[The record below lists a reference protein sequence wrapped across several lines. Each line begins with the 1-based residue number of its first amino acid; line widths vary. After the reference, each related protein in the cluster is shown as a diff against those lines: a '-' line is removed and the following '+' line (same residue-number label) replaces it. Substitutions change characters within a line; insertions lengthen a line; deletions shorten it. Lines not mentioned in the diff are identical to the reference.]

1 MHEPG
6 PDRHERETSAGTM
19 SRQRS
24 PLGVSE
30 RRQIAPVLVAGSYNV
45 GLTVYSDRL
54 PAPGETV
61 LGHRF
66 EAGPGGKGA
75 NQAIGLA
82 RLGCPVAFA
91 TKVGDDVF
99 GAEARQ
105 ILLAEGI
112 PPQGILVGQQP
123 TGVALILV
131 DSAGGNVISVAPG
144 SNLELTADEVVAS
157 LGPEFDECGYVLCQ
171 LECRL
176 ELAVGLATQA
186 RPLGKQVILN
196 PAPAQPLG
204 PDELPLF
211 DVLTPNEVELA
222 YLAAG
227 LGVKSDS
234 VEVQAKA
241 LVDCGVGTVVAT
253 LGGKGA
259 VRVSETGIATF
270 PAYPVAPVDVTGA
283 GDAFTAGFVAALARG
298 EEMDAA
304 VDEGCRA
311 GAFCVTRRGVIDGLG
326 TREALDAIHHRST

>member
-1 MHEPG
+1 
-6 PDRHERETSAGTM
+6 M
-19 SRQRS
+19 SSPQR
-24 PLGVSE
+24 PVPVSE
-30 RRQIAPVLVAGSYNV
+30 RREMTSVLVAGSYNA
-45 GLTVYSDRL
+45 GLTVYSDHL

-75 NQAIGLA
+75 NQAIGMA
-82 RLGCPVAFA
+82 RLGCSVTFA
-91 TKVGDDVF
+91 TKVGDDLF

-105 ILLAEGI
+105 ILVAEGI
-112 PPQGILVGQQP
+112 PAHGILVGHQP

-131 DSAGGNVISVAPG
+131 DSTGGNAISVAPG

-157 LGPEFDECGYVLCQ
+157 LGPEFNECGYVVCQ

-176 ELAVGLATQA
+176 ELAVGLATRA
-186 RPLGKQVILN
+186 RRLGKRVVLN
-196 PAPAQPLG
+196 PAPAQPLR
-204 PDELPLF
+204 PDDLPLF

-222 YLAAG
+222 YLAAA

-259 VRVSETGIATF
+259 VRVSGAGVETF
-270 PAYPVAPVDVTGA
+270 RAYPVAPVDTTGA

-298 EEMDAA
+298 EDVDDA

-326 TREALDAIHHRST
+326 TCESLDAILPRSR

>member
-1 MHEPG
+1 MTRPHGQGLASEG
-6 PDRHERETSAGTM
+6 RQMTS
-19 SRQRS
+19 
-24 PLGVSE
+24 
-30 RRQIAPVLVAGSYNV
+30 VLVAGSYNA
-45 GLTVYSDRL
+45 GLTIYSDRL

-82 RLGCPVAFA
+82 RLGCPVALA

-112 PPQGILVGQQP
+112 PARGILVGRQP

-131 DSAGGNVISVAPG
+131 DSAGGNAISVAPG
-144 SNLELTADEVVAS
+144 SNLELTADEVVTA
-157 LGPEFDECGYVLCQ
+157 LRAEFDECGYVVCQ

-176 ELAVGLATQA
+176 ELAVGLASRA
-186 RPLGKQVILN
+186 RRLGKRVILN
-196 PAPAQPLG
+196 PAPAQPLP
-204 PDELPLF
+204 PDQLQLF

-222 YLAAG
+222 YLAAA
-227 LGVKSDS
+227 LGVRSDS

-253 LGGKGA
+253 LGERGA
-259 VRVSETGIATF
+259 VRVSEDGVAAF
-270 PAYPVAPVDVTGA
+270 PAYHVAPVDATGA

-298 EEMDAA
+298 EETDAA

-311 GAFCVTRRGVIDGLG
+311 GAFCVTRRGVIEGLG
-326 TREALDAIHHRST
+326 TREALDTIRVRSR

>member
-1 MHEPG
+1 MSSTNEPVW
-6 PDRHERETSAGTM
+6 
-19 SRQRS
+19 
-24 PLGVSE
+24 VSE
-30 RRQIAPVLVAGSYNV
+30 RQQTASVLVAGSYNA
-45 GLTVYSDRL
+45 GLTVYSDHL
-54 PAPGETV
+54 PVPGETV

-99 GAEARQ
+99 GAEARK

-112 PPQGILVGQQP
+112 HQRGILVGQQP

-131 DSAGGNVISVAPG
+131 DSTGGNAISVAPG

-157 LGPEFDECGYVLCQ
+157 LESEFDECGYVVCQ

-176 ELAVGLATQA
+176 DLAISLATRA
-186 RPLGKQVILN
+186 RGLGKRVILN

-222 YLAAG
+222 HIAAA

-241 LVDCGVGTVVAT
+241 LVDCGVGAVVAT
-253 LGGKGA
+253 LGEKGA
-259 VRVSETGIATF
+259 VRVSEAGVATF
-270 PAYPVAPVDVTGA
+270 SAYPIAPVDATGA

-298 EEMDAA
+298 HEMDTA
-304 VDEGCRA
+304 VDEGCRS
-311 GAFCVTRRGVIDGLG
+311 GAYCVTQRGVIAGLA
-326 TREALDAIHHRST
+326 TREALDAILPRRDEPAAAVNHDNTRLARGA

>member
-1 MHEPG
+1 VA
-6 PDRHERETSAGTM
+6 S
-19 SRQRS
+19 
-24 PLGVSE
+24 
-30 RRQIAPVLVAGSYNV
+30 VLVAGSYNA

-75 NQAIGLA
+75 NQAIGMA
-82 RLGCPVAFA
+82 RLGCSVTFA
-91 TKVGDDVF
+91 TKVGGDVF
-99 GAEARQ
+99 GAEARK
-105 ILLAEGI
+105 ILRAEGL
-112 PPQGILVGQQP
+112 PPHGILVGQQP

-131 DSAGGNVISVAPG
+131 DSTGGNAISVAPG

-157 LGPEFDECGYVLCQ
+157 LGPEFDECDYVVCQ

-176 ELAVGLATQA
+176 ELAVGLATRA
-186 RPLGKQVILN
+186 RRLGKRVVLN

-204 PDELPLF
+204 PQELPLF

-222 YLAAG
+222 HLAAA

-241 LVDCGVGTVVAT
+241 LVDRGVGTVVAT
-253 LGGKGA
+253 LGEKGA
-259 VRVSETGIATF
+259 VRVSEAGIETF
-270 PAYPVAPVDVTGA
+270 PAYPVVPVDSTGA

-298 EEMDAA
+298 EAMDDA
-304 VDEGCRA
+304 VREGCRA

-326 TREALDAIHHRST
+326 TREALDAILP

>member
-1 MHEPG
+1 MA
-6 PDRHERETSAGTM
+6 S
-19 SRQRS
+19 
-24 PLGVSE
+24 
-30 RRQIAPVLVAGSYNV
+30 VLVAGSYNAA
-45 GLTVYSDRL
+45 LTVYSDRL

-99 GAEARQ
+99 GTEARR
-105 ILLAEGI
+105 ILLAEGLSSR
-112 PPQGILVGQQP
+112 GILTCKQP

-157 LGPEFDECGYVLCQ
+157 LGPEFDECGYVVCQ

-176 ELAVGLATQA
+176 ELAVGLAAVA
-186 RPLGKQVILN
+186 RGLGKQVVLN

-204 PDELPLF
+204 PDQLPLF

-222 YLAAG
+222 HLAAA
-227 LGVKSDS
+227 LGVKSES
-234 VEVQAKA
+234 IEVQARA
-241 LVDCGVGTVVAT
+241 LVDYGVGAVVAT
-253 LGGKGA
+253 LGDKGA
-259 VRVSETGIATF
+259 LRVSEGSVAAF
-270 PAYPVAPVDVTGA
+270 PAYTVAPVDATGA

-298 EEMDAA
+298 EELDDAI
-304 VDEGCRA
+304 DDGCRA

-326 TREALDAIHHRST
+326 TREELDAIPARSRH

>member
-1 MHEPG
+1 
-6 PDRHERETSAGTM
+6 M
-19 SRQRS
+19 SR
-24 PLGVSE
+24 PHGPVLVPE
-30 RRQIAPVLVAGSYNV
+30 LRQMASVLVAGSYNA

-112 PPQGILVGQQP
+112 PPRGILVGKQP

-131 DSAGGNVISVAPG
+131 DSAGGNAISVAPG

-157 LGPEFDECGYVLCQ
+157 LGPEFDECGYVVCQ

-176 ELAVGLATQA
+176 ELAVGLASQA
-186 RPLGKQVILN
+186 RRLGKRVILN

-204 PDELPLF
+204 PEALQLF

-222 YLAAG
+222 ALAAA
-227 LGVKSDS
+227 LGVQSES

-253 LGGKGA
+253 LGEEGA
-259 VRVSETGIATF
+259 VRVSAAGVAAF
-270 PAYPVAPVDVTGA
+270 PAYPVVPVDATGA

-311 GAFCVTRRGVIDGLG
+311 GAFCVTRCGVIDGLG
-326 TREALDAIHHRST
+326 TREALDAILARSM